1 MCILLDTI
9 FPFPPLPSPPLSLPL
24 PLQHLVYNKFHQVQS
39 LAQQDAQEFMSFFLD
54 RLHED
59 LNRVKKKPTT
69 EPVEG
74 KGRPDV
80 VRRRGG
86 GGRGEKGG
94 DRGG

>member
-1 MCILLDTI
+1 MKIVCQMHSA
-9 FPFPPLPSPPLSLPL
+9 PPSPPSPSS
-24 PLQHLVYNKFHQVQS
+24 PIQHLVYNKFHQFQS

-59 LNRVKKKPTT
+59 LNRVRKKLTT

-80 VRRRGG
+80 VRGK
-86 GGRGEKGG
+86 EE
-94 DRGG
+94 

>member
-1 MCILLDTI
+1 M
-9 FPFPPLPSPPLSLPL
+9 
-24 PLQHLVYNKFHQVQS
+24 VYNKFHNFQS

-59 LNRVKKKPTT
+59 LNRVRKKPAT

-80 VRRRGG
+80 VRGSRGREGRRDQNK
-86 GGRGEKGG
+86 ENWIDKQKM
-94 DRGG
+94 